1 LVFESLL
8 WLHVCAV
15 SSRGCSSDVL
25 ADLPLSME
33 SFIKVVQRIE
43 GRGLGPSPLTVVR
56 SLRGVAY
63 EGDAFVE
70 HFLGDPD
77 PFPSGENE
85 APMWDPTLSEFI
97 HLMVRHRIVGQARE
111 EGVVLGSDGTTV
123 ALGSLLLGIEA
134 GLVAGA
140 GESVSGLYSLT
151 IARNLG
157 LSFLHSQDSQILGPD
172 GCWDN
177 VTFPRVFTLSGPP
190 SLATDALVNGGM
202 DGVLLGKYLSTH
214 PLHALQLSTVL
225 RDYYG
230 LHPGG
235 PPEGPHLISF
245 QRRDN
250 FRRLVNGSVLQELV
264 LGSLATLQRL
274 GEAEDTGQAAALED
288 VVKGGV
294 QKFVHRYL
302 ECPVIIPRCQWGARP
317 YRGSPTQLSLPL
329 AFMYIHHTHTPRQP
343 CLSFRQCTADMRAMQ
358 RFHQDVRRWDDIG
371 YSFVAGSDG
380 YIYEGRGWQW
390 RGAHTRG
397 HNTRGYGIAFVG
409 DYTATL
415 PARRSLELVR
425 ESLASCGVMAGW
437 LTGNFTWHGHRQL
450 VNTSCPGGALYLEIE
465 SWKQFRSR
473 DQAARHH

>member
-1 LVFESLL
+1 MGSRAPHLL
-8 WLHVCAV
+8 ALAAL
-15 SSRGCSSDVL
+15 CSSVHGN
-25 ADLPLSME
+25 DLPLSME
-33 SFIKVVQRIE
+33 SFIRVVQRIE
-43 GRGLGPSPLTVVR
+43 GRDPGPSPLTVVR

-63 EGDAFVE
+63 QGDTFVE
-70 HFLGDPD
+70 YFLGDSD
-77 PFPSGENE
+77 SFPSGKDE

-97 HLMVRHRIVGQARE
+97 HLTVRHRVTGQARE

-157 LSFLHSQDSQILGPD
+157 LSFLRSQDSQILGPD

-177 VTFPRVFTLSGPP
+177 VTFPTVFTLSGPP
-190 SLATDALVNGGM
+190 SLATDALINGGM

-214 PLHALQLSTVL
+214 ALHDLKLSTVL

-230 LHPGG
+230 PHPGG
-235 PPEGPHLISF
+235 APEGPRLVSF
-245 QRRDN
+245 QRRGN
-250 FRRLVNGSVLQELV
+250 FRQLVNGLVLQELI

-274 GEAEDTGQAAALED
+274 GKAENTAGAAALED

-294 QKFVHRYL
+294 QEFVHRYL
-302 ECPVIIPRCQWGARP
+302 ECPAIIPRCQWGARP
-317 YRGSPTQLSLPL
+317 YRGSPTQLKLPL
-329 AFMYIHHTHTPRQP
+329 AFMYIHHTSTPRQP
-343 CLSFRQCTADMRAMQ
+343 CLSFPQCTADMRAMQ
-358 RFHQDVRRWDDIG
+358 RFHQDVRHWDDIG

-380 YIYEGRGWQW
+380 YIYEGRGWRW

-397 HNTRGYGIAFVG
+397 NNSRGYGIAFIG
-409 DYTATL
+409 NYTGTL
-415 PARRSLELVR
+415 PARRSLELIR
-425 ESLASCGVMAGW
+425 ESLASCGVTGGQ
-437 LTGNFTWHGHRQL
+437 LTRNFTWHGHRQL
-450 VNTSCPGGALYLEIE
+450 VNTTCPGGALYLEIK